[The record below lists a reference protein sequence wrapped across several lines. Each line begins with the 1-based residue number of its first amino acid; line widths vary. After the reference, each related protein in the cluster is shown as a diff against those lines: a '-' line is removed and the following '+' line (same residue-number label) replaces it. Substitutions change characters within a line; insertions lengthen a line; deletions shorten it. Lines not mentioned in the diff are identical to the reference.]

1 MKNHLVTMILVLI
14 LVVLQW
20 LIWAPD
26 GPQAKLAEQDK
37 TQQAYQQRSQ
47 ELAERNAAIKD
58 DIEAFRSNPDAV
70 EAKARQDLGMIS
82 KDETYL
88 FIPIADEEADE
99 Q

>member
-26 GPQAKLAEQDK
+26 GPQTKLAEQDK